1 MPIVRGMTV
10 ALRVKAGGV
19 LVLALVGLLFGAA
32 AAIGMI
38 PATSPSLVAPA
49 LAVAVAVLTAVKV
62 AAVGGALLTYARSR
76 A

>member
-1 MPIVRGMTV
+1 
-10 ALRVKAGGV
+10 
-19 LVLALVGLLFGAA
+19 LALVGLLLGAA

-38 PATSPSLVAPA
+38 PATPPSLVAPA
-49 LAVAVAVLTAVKV
+49 LAVVVAVLTAVKL

>member
-1 MPIVRGMTV
+1 MTV

-19 LVLALVGLLFGAA
+19 LLLALAGLSTGAA
-32 AAIGMI
+32 AALGLI
-38 PATSPSLVAPA
+38 PATPPALVAPA
-49 LAVAVAVLTAVKV
+49 LAVAMIALTAVKV